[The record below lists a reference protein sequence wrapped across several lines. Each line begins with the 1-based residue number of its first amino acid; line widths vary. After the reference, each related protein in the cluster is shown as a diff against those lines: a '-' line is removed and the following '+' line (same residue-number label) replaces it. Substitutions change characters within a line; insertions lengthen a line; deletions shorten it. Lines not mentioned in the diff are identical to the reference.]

1 MNVLCLFYLRDNLL
15 RKVEYHYYYNEGQKT
30 DPALQFMKLSTV
42 ELKQEVKLPES
53 YLQDKLSQ
61 KNKTER
67 CMCSIN
73 ISCYT

>member
-42 ELKQEVKLPES
+42 ELKQEVKVPDSDL
-53 YLQDKLSQ
+53 
-61 KNKTER
+61 
-67 CMCSIN
+67 
-73 ISCYT
+73 

>member
-30 DPALQFMKLSTV
+30 DPAWPFMKLSTV
-42 ELKQEVKLPES
+42 ELKQEVKDPDS
-53 YLQDKLSQ
+53 DLQDKLSQ
-61 KNKTER
+61 KNKAEK
-67 CMCSIN
+67 CMGKIN